1 MPLRA
6 YLPLAKQPP
15 QRHGIKYMIR
25 LGDITLLRSEKAPL
39 SATLQEIYGVSHS
52 SATKFVNYAGL
63 NPSTRLGSQ
72 SQGKIKWILQLFRNY
87 VSEHGLLIDSSS
99 RSKNIAELQYLR
111 EINCQR
117 GLRNAQGLTVRGQK
131 SKSNG
136 RTQRRL
142 RGR

>member
-1 MPLRA
+1 
-6 YLPLAKQPP
+6 
-15 QRHGIKYMIR
+15 MIR
-25 LGDITLLRSEKAPL
+25 LGDITLLRSNAPL
-39 SATLQEIYGVSHS
+39 SATLQEIYGISQS

-63 NPSTRLGSQ
+63 QPSTRLGSQ
-72 SQGKIKWILQLFRNY
+72 SQGKIKQILQLFQDY
-87 VSEHGLLIDSSS
+87 VSEHDLVIDSSS
-99 RSKNIAELQYLR
+99 RSKNIAELQNLR

-131 SKSNG
+131 SKSNA